1 LQILLKEPIEEF
13 QSLSTNHQYPVF
25 SWPCPFW
32 FNEEDT
38 VFGTALL
45 TTAILG
51 LSLASVNSIT
61 SVFASVDQL
70 ALQSVDLHL
79 EECIKALQ
87 VGDTEGALTHCELSD
102 QELDPLLQNTTG

>member
-1 LQILLKEPIEEF
+1 MRAMKKNTI
-13 QSLSTNHQYPVF
+13 
-25 SWPCPFW
+25 
-32 FNEEDT
+32 
-38 VFGTALL
+38 FGTALL

-51 LSLASVNSIT
+51 LSLASVNSIS
-61 SVFASVDQL
+61 SVFGSVDQS

-87 VGDTEGALTHCELSD
+87 AGDTESALTHCELSD

>member
-1 LQILLKEPIEEF
+1 MGSMKK
-13 QSLSTNHQYPVF
+13 
-25 SWPCPFW
+25 
-32 FNEEDT
+32 DT
-38 VFGTALL
+38 VFGIALL

-51 LSLASVNSIT
+51 LSLASANSI
-61 SVFASVDQL
+61 SLVFASVDQS

-87 VGDTEGALTHCELSD
+87 AGNTESALTHCELSD

>member
-1 LQILLKEPIEEF
+1 MGSMKKE
-13 QSLSTNHQYPVF
+13 
-25 SWPCPFW
+25 
-32 FNEEDT
+32 T
-38 VFGTALL
+38 VFCTALL

-51 LSLASVNSIT
+51 LSLASVNSIN
-61 SVFASVDQL
+61 SVFASVDQS

-87 VGDTEGALTHCELSD
+87 AGNTESALTHCELSD

>member
-1 LQILLKEPIEEF
+1 MKLLYVSIFGCLAIILIYYRCTMRAMRKDIV
-13 QSLSTNHQYPVF
+13 Y
-25 SWPCPFW
+25 
-32 FNEEDT
+32 
-38 VFGTALL
+38 GAALL

-51 LSLASVNSIT
+51 VSLASVNSIS
-61 SVFASVDQL
+61 SVFASVDQS

-87 VGDTEGALTHCELSD
+87 AGNTESALTHCELSD

>member
-1 LQILLKEPIEEF
+1 MRPMKK
-13 QSLSTNHQYPVF
+13 
-25 SWPCPFW
+25 
-32 FNEEDT
+32 DT
-38 VFGTALL
+38 AFGTALL

-51 LSLASVNSIT
+51 LSLASVNSIS
-61 SVFASVDQL
+61 SVFASVDQS

-87 VGDTEGALTHCELSD
+87 AGNTESALTHCELSD